1 MIRII
6 LVFEHNKISMRD
18 TRIKENKHS
27 AQKSIDKI
35 LLKFEYLNLYMDKPA
50 NTLWPI
56 DPVGIATVNS
66 KLKQNISII
75 YLSTFVY
82 L

>member
-1 MIRII
+1 
-6 LVFEHNKISMRD
+6 
-18 TRIKENKHS
+18 
-27 AQKSIDKI
+27 
-35 LLKFEYLNLYMDKPA
+35 MDKPA

-75 YLSTFVY
+75 YLSFLYTYRSEKLKLKLSKNLKKV
-82 L
+82 LLW